1 MVYCQAGGQIQGC
14 DLLLILRQSADEQ
27 AAVASLWRALAVRSF
42 KVTEL
47 SRDVAWRSRE
57 PILTENQPDASRD

>member
-1 MVYCQAGGQIQGC
+1 MDD
-14 DLLLILRQSADEQ
+14 DLLLILHQSADEQ

-47 SRDVAWRSRE
+47 GRDVAWRSRE
-57 PILTENQPDASRD
+57 LVPTKSQRHASRH